1 MSNRTWLLVA
11 VALGGGILLQ
21 IPSWGG
27 RAEHDADDGHDH
39 AELAAEM
46 AGMDGE
52 MADTEMSASSPEAE
66 RPGARTVALEV
77 TGMT

>member
-1 MSNRTWLLVA
+1 MSKPTWLLVT

-27 RAEHDADDGHDH
+27 HAEHDAADGHDH
-39 AELAAEM
+39 ASMTAMAASMTAESP
-46 AGMDGE
+46 GE
-52 MADTEMSASSPEAE
+52 
-66 RPGARTVALEV
+66 RVVALEV